1 MSCSIRRQLFLL
13 NVAILGLSAEPNDM
27 KPHQPEDRHLELRR
41 SELLKALEKKP
52 YLITSE
58 QVLKSIA
65 SVPREEFMLKANRQH
80 AYENMPMPI
89 RFGQTISQPY
99 IVAFMTEKLEPK
111 ETDRVLEIGTGSGYQ
126 AAVLSPLV
134 EHVYTVE
141 IVPQLAEESA
151 QKLKDLG
158 YDNVSVRS
166 GNGYEG
172 WSENAPYDS
181 IIVTCAPSSIPQ
193 PLIDQLRDGGR
204 MVIPVGDFGN
214 QRLVVLEKKN
224 GKVTRK
230 ETLKVLFVPMTGE
243 PKP

>member
-1 MSCSIRRQLFLL
+1 MGILRHLLFL
-13 NVAILGLSAEPNDM
+13 NAAAVIGISAEPTKM
-27 KPHQPEDRHLELRR
+27 EPHQPQDRHLELQRA
-41 SELLKALEKKP
+41 ELLKSLEAEP
-52 YLITSE
+52 YLITSKR
-58 QVLKSIA
+58 VLAAIA

-80 AYENMPMPI
+80 AYKNMPMPI

-111 ETDRVLEIGTGSGYQ
+111 PTDRVLEIGTGSGYQ

-134 EHVYTVE
+134 RHVYSVE

-151 QKLKDLG
+151 AKLKELG

-172 WSENAPYDS
+172 WGAHAPFDS
-181 IIVTCAPSSIPQ
+181 IIVTCAPTSIPQ
-193 PLIDQLRDGGR
+193 PLIDQLRDGGK

-214 QRLVVLEKKN
+214 QKLVVLEKKD
-224 GKVTRK
+224 GKVTQK
-230 ETLKVLFVPMTGE
+230 ETLRVLFVPMTEE
-243 PKP
+243 PKS